1 MGGNL
6 NSPGIQSHE
15 RWLKYMKLQNLFRMV
30 RDQNEL
36 LDPQDELSRVI
47 NKSMARF
54 GEEMDDDELMGIVA
68 AARPAELEDELSDPE
83 DD

>member
-1 MGGNL
+1 
-6 NSPGIQSHE
+6 
-15 RWLKYMKLQNLFRMV
+15 MKLQNLFRMV

-47 NKSMARF
+47 NKSMASF